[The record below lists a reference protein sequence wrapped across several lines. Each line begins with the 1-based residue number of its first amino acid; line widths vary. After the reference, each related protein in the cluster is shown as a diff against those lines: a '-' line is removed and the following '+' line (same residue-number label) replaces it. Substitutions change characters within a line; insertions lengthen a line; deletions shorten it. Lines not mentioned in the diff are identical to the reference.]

1 MSMCKSVKVLNSLKI
16 LLLTAVIAL
25 SAFPDN
31 AMGKI
36 GLSVEPDRIEI
47 TGRTGKASKLIRL
60 TNTGDEVL
68 SVTLTVKEIAQN
80 LNGAFIFSDVRF
92 PRSAAAFIRLNTN
105 VVELWPDQIHEV
117 NIDVDVPGNTPD
129 GGLYAAVLVNY
140 KTISKGEESETVIP
154 VMMVLP
160 GRQIVKGEISEVF
173 LKQSAK
179 GEPIEVTTIFKNSGN
194 VHFAIA
200 GKIRVKDQHE
210 KEIAAVPVESGI
222 ILPGYSVQLKAI
234 LNPDMFYVGSYT
246 AESVLQSGAFSNSRR
261 KVFQILQPLE
271 MAQPRIS
278 LAELRV
284 ANVEKFKP
292 ITFQFNVVN
301 EGNMGL
307 FAEKG
312 DISITDK
319 ATGIVAAST
328 SFKGGAVPVKTSKKY
343 GGSFPGGL
351 PTGEYSI
358 IAKVDCGMGDP
369 AVTETTFKVYEFT
382 PVVKGEITGFSVDID
397 ATGIVPSFESKLTF
411 KNSGNM
417 PIYLEGMI
425 EVKDSTDAV
434 VDKIRIARTEFGA
447 GIAKVLVSKWESNLP
462 RGIYSAGLS
471 VAFDEKNTANANTT
485 IVVNP

>member
-1 MSMCKSVKVLNSLKI
+1 MCKSVKVLNSLKI

-261 KVFQILQPLE
+261 KVFQIL
-271 MAQPRIS
+271 
-278 LAELRV
+278 
-284 ANVEKFKP
+284 
-292 ITFQFNVVN
+292 
-301 EGNMGL
+301 
-307 FAEKG
+307 
-312 DISITDK
+312 
-319 ATGIVAAST
+319 
-328 SFKGGAVPVKTSKKY
+328 
-343 GGSFPGGL
+343 
-351 PTGEYSI
+351 
-358 IAKVDCGMGDP
+358 
-369 AVTETTFKVYEFT
+369 
-382 PVVKGEITGFSVDID
+382 
-397 ATGIVPSFESKLTF
+397 
-411 KNSGNM
+411 
-417 PIYLEGMI
+417 
-425 EVKDSTDAV
+425 
-434 VDKIRIARTEFGA
+434 
-447 GIAKVLVSKWESNLP
+447 
-462 RGIYSAGLS
+462 
-471 VAFDEKNTANANTT
+471 
-485 IVVNP
+485 